1 MKTIIVII
9 TIAVLGGSGALLF
22 RGQGVSVNRST
33 VPDNML
39 FEAKQGQLIV
49 TITENGSL
57 NAKKSEKITFEA
69 QRSGTITML
78 VEEGNT
84 VEKGEV
90 LCQLETTE
98 LEAELQEL
106 KLNIVQTEADLDT
119 AKTEL
124 EIQQSENIATIEKA
138 HIALAK
144 AKNEL
149 ERYRDGTAPKDRRTA
164 EVAIKE
170 ARTKHSRAKK
180 KHEDSV
186 KLLEQDY
193 VNKSQVEQDQIE
205 FERAEIQLTGALR
218 DLEIFDQYSHP
229 MAMTDK
235 NTAVSDATRDLANG
249 EKRTKSKLRQK
260 EVAVESQASR
270 LTQLKKKRD
279 EVEQMIEK
287 FTIVAPSPG
296 IVIYGDPERQWYRSN
311 IKLGG
316 QVWSGFTL
324 FTIPDLRVMKVQVE
338 VHEADINKL
347 EKKQRV
353 TVTMDTY
360 PGLVLTGEVTKIASI
375 AGNPKR
381 SMNDEVKKFT
391 VDITLE
397 STDELTLKPGI
408 SAKAEIF
415 IEERDDVLFVPIQ
428 SVFFEEGKHYC
439 FVKRKEPAPVRV
451 EVKPDLSNDSYV
463 QIAEGLLEGDRVLLY
478 NPVMRAATEALAHGE
493 KPQPVPMELSASTRV
508 SQID

>member
-1 MKTIIVII
+1 MKTIIAII
-9 TIAVLGGSGALLF
+9 IIVVLGGGVFLL
-22 RGQGVSVNRST
+22 RGTGGSKDQST

-39 FEAKQGQLIV
+39 FEAKQGKLVV

-57 NAKKSEKITFEA
+57 NAKKSKKITFEA
-69 QRSGTITML
+69 QRSGNITML
-78 VEEGNT
+78 AEEGKTVEEG
-84 VEKGEV
+84 EV
-90 LCQLETTE
+90 ICKLETTK

-138 HIALAK
+138 RIALTK
-144 AKNEL
+144 AKKEL
-149 ERYRDGTAPKDRRTA
+149 ERYRDGTAPKERRNA

-170 ARTKHSRAKK
+170 AQTKYSRAKK

-186 KLLEQDY
+186 KLLEQNY

-205 FERAEIQLTGALR
+205 FERSDIQLTGAQR
-218 DLEIFDQYSHP
+218 DLEIFDQYTYP

-235 NTAVSDATRDLANG
+235 NTAVSDATRGLGNS
-249 EKRTKSKLRQK
+249 EKRAKSTLRQK
-260 EVAVESQASR
+260 EVRVESNGSR

-279 EVEQMIEK
+279 EVEEAIGK
-287 FTIVAPSPG
+287 FTLVAPSPG
-296 IVIYGDPERQWYRSN
+296 IVIYGDPEEPWYRSN

-338 VHEADINKL
+338 VHEADINKI
-347 EKKQRV
+347 KTKQRV

-360 PGLVLTGEVTKIASI
+360 PGLVLEGEVTKIATI
-375 AGNPKR
+375 AGNR
-381 SMNDEVKKFT
+381 ERGGSDEVKKFT
-391 VDITLE
+391 VDITME
-397 STDELTLKPGI
+397 STEGLALKPGI

-415 IEERDDVLFVPIQ
+415 IEQRDDVLYVPMQ

-439 FVKRKEPAPVRV
+439 FVKRDGPTPVRI

-463 QIAEGLLEGDRVLLY
+463 QIAEGLSEGDRVLLY
-478 NPVMRAATEALAHGE
+478 NPILRAATEALARGD
-493 KPQPVPMELSASTRV
+493 KPLTVASELSASTGAPRG
-508 SQID
+508 D